1 MANSTVH
8 TRRGIGVF
16 KGLTTVR
23 GGEGSPVV
31 YVRAVPG
38 PTQLG
43 FWLGKITQGR
53 GKLLELLA

>member
-1 MANSTVH
+1 MQ
-8 TRRGIGVF
+8 
-16 KGLTTVR
+16 GLTTVR

-43 FWLGKITQGR
+43 FWLGKITQDR